1 MKKHRLVLLA
11 LVLLFSTIMMAD
23 NLFAADP
30 KGAKALFFSGE
41 GTTVARTPSAPARQ
55 AVQAEPRAQAPSPV
69 KYMGVSYWIERLDR
83 NGEMRRV
90 NSSTVFRKGDRIRVS
105 LKSNREGYL
114 YVINL
119 GSTGRSTMLFPN
131 ASTPDGSNLINANQT
146 YDIPPN
152 TFFRFDENPGEE
164 TLLVMLSPT
173 PMDGGM
179 PGMRPQPQASASA
192 NMPPPSSMQQ
202 MQPPTA
208 MQQQMQPPAQTA
220 GYPPSQ
226 MPQYPNQPQS
236 AAGMP
241 QPSSDGLPPAPNLD
255 GLPPILPPSD
265 LAEGQGGQMGG
276 PMDGQ
281 PQMMASAQGSK
292 GMPRGAKDLMIDDL
306 TVKAKTRS
314 VGQKDLVVE
323 EDSGPRGAYY
333 AVAPVSTLEQGGRL
347 ISLSIKL
354 KHR

>member
-1 MKKHRLVLLA
+1 
-11 LVLLFSTIMMAD
+11 MAGTAT
-23 NLFAADP
+23 AAGP
-30 KGAKALFFSGE
+30 TGAKALFFSGE
-41 GTTVARTPSAPARQ
+41 GTTVARTPSAPSSRPMSQ
-55 AVQAEPRAQAPSPV
+55 AAPRAQAPTPV

-131 ASTPDGSNLINANQT
+131 ATMPDGSNLIMANQT

-179 PGMRPQPQASASA
+179 PGMKPQPQVSASA
-192 NMPPPSSMQQ
+192 NMPPQPS
-202 MQPPTA
+202 A
-208 MQQQMQPPAQTA
+208 VA
-220 GYPPSQ
+220 GYPQSQ
-226 MPQYPNQPQS
+226 MPQPPVQPQS
-236 AAGMP
+236 AGMS
-241 QPSSDGLPPAPNLD
+241 QPSSDGLPPAPDLE
-255 GLPPILPPSD
+255 GLPPILPPAD
-265 LAEGQGGQMGG
+265 MAEGTGE
-276 PMDGQ
+276 PA

-292 GMPRGAKDLMIDDL
+292 GMPRGAKDLMIEDL
-306 TVKAKTRS
+306 TIKAKTRA
-314 VGQKDLVVE
+314 VGQKDLFVE
-323 EDSGPRGAYY
+323 EETGPRAAYY

-354 KHR
+354 RHR